1 MTTPNQN
8 ELSGVLIDADIE
20 LTVATICES
29 CGIET
34 ALIVEMV
41 DYAILEPEGNDINE
55 WVFSGESL
63 RRVTTVIRLQSD
75 LGVNMAGAAL
85 ALDLMAELEV
95 LRRK

>member
-1 MTTPNQN
+1 MTTQNHN
-8 ELSGVLIDADIE
+8 ELSCTLIDADIE
-20 LTVATICES
+20 LTIAAICES
-29 CGIET
+29 CGVET
-34 ALIVEMV
+34 AVIVEMV
-41 DYAILEPEGNDINE
+41 DYAILEPDGNDINE

-85 ALDLMAELEV
+85 ALDLMEELEI